1 MALFTQAFR
10 FVSSKRC
17 VFQPIV
23 ANASKEISSIRQALP
38 SLKHWALPLV
48 AIHPAASVRLFHTLR
63 VCIPSSRASSPAATH
78 MLRSSV
84 KKESVNVQIA
94 HPCLDSIFHYGFA
107 DAEILKD
114 FLNVVLQ
121 FDGAQ
126 AIEDVTYLSQILPS
140 ANPQAKSG
148 IEARSGHQFTV
159 DVRCRTKSGRHFLME
174 MQNDFRSDYHM
185 KALVE
190 HSRMLSRLDIDQTT
204 SDRSRRTAKNAL
216 DKNKFWKGV
225 EGLYTIIVTNKS
237 FPLSTLKSHYF
248 SETVAEP
255 FLVNPYELRHV
266 KQLDRHL
273 GDIPNQVVFLM
284 LDKLKPPHPG
294 QVLTPVERW
303 AQVFQDP
310 ALRSGVATIPTTKR
324 IKDVEALAGD
334 VKSIRAFIDRL
345 DVTKLPLHLKDNYDR
360 IVNYNNGAML
370 DIQEKAIEK
379 GKKIGK
385 KDGMKKGEE
394 IGMKKG
400 EEIGMKKGEEKG
412 MKKGEEKGMKRVV
425 EGMLIE
431 GSTISQIV
439 KITGLSFEFV
449 ESLISLKSQG
459 NAD

>member
-17 VFQPIV
+17 LFQPIV

-63 VCIPSSRASSPAATH
+63 FCVPSSRASSSVATP
-78 MLRSSV
+78 MFRSSV
-84 KKESVNVQIA
+84 KKESLNVQIA

-126 AIEDVTYLSQILPS
+126 AIEDITYLSQILPS
-140 ANPQAKSG
+140 ANPQATSG
-148 IEARSGHQFTV
+148 PEATSGHQFTV

-204 SDRSRRTAKNAL
+204 SDRSRRTAKNVV

-303 AQVFQDP
+303 AHVFQDP

-345 DVTKLPLHLKDNYDR
+345 DVTKLPIHLRDNYDR
-360 IVNYNNGAML
+360 VVNYNNGAIL
-370 DIQEKAIEK
+370 DIQEKSIEK
-379 GKKIGK
+379 GKKI
-385 KDGMKKGEE
+385 GMKKGEE

-412 MKKGEEKGMKRVV
+412 MKCVAER
-425 EGMLIE
+425 MLIG

>member
-1 MALFTQAFR
+1 
-10 FVSSKRC
+10 
-17 VFQPIV
+17 
-23 ANASKEISSIRQALP
+23 
-38 SLKHWALPLV
+38 
-48 AIHPAASVRLFHTLR
+48 
-63 VCIPSSRASSPAATH
+63 
-78 MLRSSV
+78 
-84 KKESVNVQIA
+84 VNVQIA
-94 HPCLDSIFHYGFA
+94 HPCLDSIFYYGFS

-126 AIEDVTYLSQILPS
+126 AIEDITYLSQILPS

-148 IEARSGHQFTV
+148 IEAMSGHQFTV

-190 HSRMLSRLDIDQTT
+190 HSRMLSRLDIDQITGDRT
-204 SDRSRRTAKNAL
+204 SRIAKNVV

-237 FPLSTLKSHYF
+237 FPLSTLKSHYC

-303 AQVFQDP
+303 AHVFQDP

-345 DVTKLPLHLKDNYDR
+345 DVTKLPIHLRDNYDR
-360 IVNYNNGAML
+360 VVNYNNGAIL

-385 KDGMKKGEE
+385 KDGEEIGMKKGEE

-412 MKKGEEKGMKRVV
+412 MKCVAER
-425 EGMLIE
+425 MLIE

-439 KITGLSFEFV
+439 KITGLSFEIV
-449 ESLISLKSQG
+449 ESLISRKSQG

>member
-1 MALFTQAFR
+1 
-10 FVSSKRC
+10 
-17 VFQPIV
+17 
-23 ANASKEISSIRQALP
+23 
-38 SLKHWALPLV
+38 
-48 AIHPAASVRLFHTLR
+48 
-63 VCIPSSRASSPAATH
+63 

-84 KKESVNVQIA
+84 KKESLNVQIA

-114 FLNVVLQ
+114 FLNAVLQ

-126 AIEDVTYLSQILPS
+126 AIEDITYLSQILPS

-159 DVRCRTKSGRHFLME
+159 DVRCRTKSGRHFLIE
-174 MQNDFRSDYHM
+174 MQNDFRGDYHM

-204 SDRSRRTAKNAL
+204 SDRSRRTAKNVV

-237 FPLSTLKSHYF
+237 FPLSTLKSHYC

-266 KQLDRHL
+266 KRLDRHL
-273 GDIPNQVVFLM
+273 GDIPVQVVFLM

-303 AQVFQDP
+303 AHVFQDP

-345 DVTKLPLHLKDNYDR
+345 DVTKLPIHLRDNYDR
-360 IVNYNNGAML
+360 VVNYNNGAIL
-370 DIQEKAIEK
+370 DIQEKSIEK
-379 GKKIGK
+379 GKK
-385 KDGMKKGEE
+385 

-412 MKKGEEKGMKRVV
+412 MKKGEEIGMKKGEERGMKCVA
-425 EGMLIE
+425 ERMLIG

>member
-1 MALFTQAFR
+1 M
-10 FVSSKRC
+10 
-17 VFQPIV
+17 
-23 ANASKEISSIRQALP
+23 
-38 SLKHWALPLV
+38 
-48 AIHPAASVRLFHTLR
+48 
-63 VCIPSSRASSPAATH
+63 
-78 MLRSSV
+78 
-84 KKESVNVQIA
+84 NVQIG
-94 HPCLDSIFHYGFA
+94 HPCIDSIFQYGFA
-107 DAEILKD
+107 DPGILKD

-126 AIEDVTYLSQILPS
+126 AIEEISYLSRTMPPVD
-140 ANPQAKSG
+140 PQSNAG
-148 IEARSGHQFTV
+148 NFCTV
-159 DVRCRTKSGRHFLME
+159 DVRCRAKSGRHFLIQ
-174 MQNDFRSDYHM
+174 MQNDFRSDYHV
-185 KALVE
+185 KALLE

-204 SDRSRRTAKNAL
+204 SDRFRRTAKNIL
-216 DKNKFWKGV
+216 DKNNFWKGV

-237 FPLSTLKSHYF
+237 FPLSTLKSHYL

-255 FLVNPYELRHV
+255 FLVNPYELRHI

-345 DVTKLPLHLKDNYDR
+345 DVTKLPLHLRDNYDR
-360 IVNYNNGAML
+360 VVNYNNGAML

-385 KDGMKKGEE
+385 KDGMKLGEEIGMKLGEE

-412 MKKGEEKGMKRVV
+412 MKKGEEKGMKCVAER
-425 EGMLIE
+425 MLIE